1 MYWLMHNS
9 ASERESKEYAVSKS
23 SLTFRLE
30 KQHSMIDNSKDSG
43 ARLPGFD
50 SSLCHILTGP
60 MSQFPHL

>member
-9 ASERESKEYAVSKS
+9 TSERESGERVVSKS

-30 KQHSMIDNSKDSG
+30 KQCSRVDKGKDSG
-43 ARLPGFD
+43 ARLPGSDF
-50 SSLCHILTGP
+50 SLGPILTGP